1 MVTLMV
7 PNFLVNSLKLG
18 VSFEGVGMESP
29 VVLEI
34 CKWKL
39 ISEMKAEVF
48 CRGALHGI
56 KIHSE
61 KTLYLV
67 GY

>member
-18 VSFEGVGMESP
+18 VSFGGVGMESP
-29 VVLEI
+29 IVLEI

-39 ISEMKAEVF
+39 ISEMKAN
-48 CRGALHGI
+48 RGFL
-56 KIHSE
+56 
-61 KTLYLV
+61 
-67 GY
+67 

>member
-7 PNFLVNSLKLG
+7 PDFLVNSLKLG

-29 VVLEI
+29 VVLET

-39 ISEMKAEVF
+39 ISEMKANKGF
-48 CRGALHGI
+48 Q
-56 KIHSE
+56 
-61 KTLYLV
+61 
-67 GY
+67 